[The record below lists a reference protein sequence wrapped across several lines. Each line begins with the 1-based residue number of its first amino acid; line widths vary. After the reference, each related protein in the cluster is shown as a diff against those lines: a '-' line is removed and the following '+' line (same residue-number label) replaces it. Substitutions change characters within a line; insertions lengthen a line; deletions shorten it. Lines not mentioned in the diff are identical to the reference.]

1 MLLAEWTELGSAVR
15 VPREDDAIL
24 AHPPPPGQ
32 ERSWLQRLMSRL
44 SDWIQEAKE
53 AAGARRDRI
62 VRRIRR
68 VLQDAAEAAR
78 AGAEATKDLIDP
90 IKNMQRILDTNFG
103 TAFGAGL
110 AIALG
115 IAAIYLLKK

>member
-1 MLLAEWTELGSAVR
+1 
-15 VPREDDAIL
+15 
-24 AHPPPPGQ
+24 
-32 ERSWLQRLMSRL
+32 MSRL